1 MKKLRNL
8 MLLFTLMVIVA
19 CNGAKDKI
27 TEAIVN
33 YPKPTEKAEIVI
45 MHSNDS
51 HGRIV
56 DGTFDGMGYP
66 RINTLIK
73 GEKNK
78 NSNVI
83 YLDAGDTLHGTVMAS
98 LDKGESMVKV
108 LNMAGVGAM
117 VPGNHDFNYG
127 IERLK
132 SLSKNMNFPILAN
145 NVIWEKDQKLVFEE
159 YKISTIAGYRIGIF
173 GVASPETLFKTSP
186 SNIQGVNFIDPVIA
200 SKKTIEKLK
209 NEKVDFIIALSH
221 LGLDESSD
229 EKNRS
234 DNLARLVPEINLIID
249 GHSHTVLSEGKKIGN
264 TMIVQTGEYNKN
276 LGKVKLTLNP
286 DGTNLVE
293 ATLLDKTTVM
303 ANVKEDDEMSK
314 LVAEIKATQSSITE
328 VVLGN
333 TEVKLVGD
341 RAVVR
346 KGESNLGNYLTDAM
360 KWKTGADVAITN
372 GGGIR
377 ASINAGVIKKADVLS
392 VLPFGNYVIV
402 IEATGADIKAAL
414 ENGTSGYPSE
424 HGAFS
429 HVSGIKYSFDPTKL
443 PGQRIQSV
451 LIGNEVLDLNKT
463 YKIATN
469 DFMAVG
475 GDKYDSFKGKKQ
487 LAHYEGLDEI
497 LAEYIKAG
505 FKANANTEGRITI
518 INP

>member
-1 MKKLRNL
+1 MKKILKSL
-8 MLLFTLMVIVA
+8 SIIMLIFITA
-19 CNGAKDKI
+19 CTGLVSK
-27 TEAIVN
+27 EVR
-33 YPKPTEKAEIVI
+33 PTEKAEIVI

-56 DGTFDGMGYP
+56 EGSNDGMGYA
-66 RINTLIK
+66 RINTLVK
-73 GEKNK
+73 DAKATNA
-78 NSNVI
+78 NVI

-108 LNMAGVGAM
+108 LNASGVAAI

-127 IERLK
+127 IDRLIE
-132 SLSKNMNFPILAN
+132 LSKKMNFPVLAN
-145 NVIWEKDQKLVFEE
+145 NVAWEKDGKLIFEE
-159 YKISTIAGYRIGIF
+159 YKISTVAGYRIGVF
-173 GVASPETLFKTSP
+173 GVATPETLFKTSP
-186 SNIQGVNFIDPVIA
+186 NNVVGVKFIDPVTA
-200 SKKTIEKLK
+200 SKNTVEKLK
-209 NEKVDFIIALSH
+209 KEKVDFIVALSH

-234 DNLARLVPEINLIID
+234 DNLARLVPEINLIVD
-249 GHSHTVLSEGKKIGN
+249 GHSHTVLKEGKKVGN
-264 TMIVQTGEYNKN
+264 TMIVQTGDYNKN

-293 ATLLDKTTVM
+293 ASLLDKATAM
-303 ANVKEDDEMSK
+303 KDVKEDEEMVK
-314 LVAEIKATQSSITE
+314 LVAEVKASQASITE
-328 VVLGN
+328 VVLGS
-333 TEVKLVGD
+333 TEVKLIGD

-360 KWKTGADVAITN
+360 KWKTGADIAITN

-377 ASINAGVIKKADVLS
+377 ASINAGTIKKADVLS

-414 ENGTSGYPSE
+414 ENGTAGYPSE

-443 PGQRIQSV
+443 PGQRVQSV
-451 LIGNEVLDLNKT
+451 MIGDKALDLNKV

-469 DFMAVG
+469 DFMAAG

-487 LAHYEGLDEI
+487 VAHYEGLDEI
-497 LAEYIKAG
+497 LADYIKSGA
-505 FKANANTEGRITI
+505 KAKEGIEGRITVSK
-518 INP
+518 